1 MMSVT
6 VDAGELMKFAL
17 IICLTS
23 FLFISRLDAA
33 EKMPKVAILEF
44 QNKAERI
51 ISVNRWTMAEDL
63 AKFLRKKNENIETV
77 KRKDIL
83 KTVEELSWSGARLTM
98 AQEKAIAGMGVRYL
112 VYGTIAEW
120 RSRGA
125 VNDAYREAVPEATV
139 IFSFDVVD
147 LSTGKVVKNF
157 ITDGRATG
165 KMGRI
170 ETEDPFDTDDTK
182 HEEAFHDARE
192 VALHKAAH
200 EILKIFALI
209 E

>member
-1 MMSVT
+1 MKLASV
-6 VDAGELMKFAL
+6 
-17 IICLTS
+17 ICLS
-23 FLFISRLDAA
+23 FFILTGRAQGA
-33 EKMPKVAILEF
+33 EETNKVAILEF

-63 AKFLRKKNENIETV
+63 AKFLRKKNETIETV
-77 KRKDIL
+77 KRKNIL
-83 KTVEELSWSGARLTM
+83 KTVEELSWSGTRLTL

-147 LSTGKVVKNF
+147 LSTSKVIKNF
-157 ITDGRATG
+157 TTDGRATG

-182 HEEAFHDARE
+182 HEEAFHDATE
-192 VALHKAAH
+192 VALQKAAH
-200 EILKIFALI
+200 EILKVFTLI
-209 E
+209 Q

>member
-1 MMSVT
+1 
-6 VDAGELMKFAL
+6 MKLASL
-17 IICLTS
+17 ICFTL
-23 FLFISRLDAA
+23 FLFIGRANA
-33 EKMPKVAILEF
+33 VEETHKIAILEF

-63 AKFLRKKNENIETV
+63 AKFLKKKNENIETV
-77 KRKDIL
+77 KRKDLL
-83 KTVEELSWSGARLTM
+83 KTVQEPSWVGTRLTM
-98 AQEKAIAGMGVRYL
+98 AQEKAIAGMGVRFL

-120 RSRGA
+120 RTRGA

-147 LSTGKVVKNF
+147 LNTAKVIKNF
-157 ITDGRATG
+157 MTDGRATG
-165 KMGRI
+165 KLGRI
-170 ETEDPFDTDDTK
+170 ETEDPFDTDETK
-182 HEEAFHDARE
+182 HEEALYDATV

-200 EILKIFALI
+200 EILKILVLI

>member
-1 MMSVT
+1 
-6 VDAGELMKFAL
+6 MKQAPV
-17 IICLTS
+17 ICLTL
-23 FLFISRLDAA
+23 FLFIVQAHAA
-33 EKMPKVAILEF
+33 EEKHIVAILEF

-77 KRKDIL
+77 KRKDLL
-83 KTVEELSWSGARLTM
+83 KTVEEPTWAGTRLTL

-120 RSRGA
+120 RTRGA
-125 VNDAYREAVPEATV
+125 VNDAYRVAVPEATV

-147 LSTGKVVKNF
+147 LSTSKVIKNF
-157 ITDGRATG
+157 TTDGRATG
-165 KMGRI
+165 KLGRI
-170 ETEDPFDTDDTK
+170 ETDDPFDTDETK
-182 HEEAFHDARE
+182 HEEALYDATE
-192 VALHKAAH
+192 MALSKAAH
-200 EILKIFALI
+200 EILKILTLI